1 MSDTATQAPNEAEKL
16 YDPQLAPFIDRE
28 ADEVTQIGPD
38 GKRHP
43 ISELAAQEGSD
54 STVPETPALG
64 AADPGPGETPGGSTK
79 TSAAKSQASTGTKA
93 GSGSE

>member
-16 YDPQLAPFIDRE
+16 YDPQIAPFVDRD

-43 ISELAAQEGSD
+43 ISELAKDEGSD

-64 AADPGPGETPGGSTK
+64 AADPGPGETPGGTK
-79 TSAAKSQASTGTKA
+79 TSTAKSQTSSGTKA